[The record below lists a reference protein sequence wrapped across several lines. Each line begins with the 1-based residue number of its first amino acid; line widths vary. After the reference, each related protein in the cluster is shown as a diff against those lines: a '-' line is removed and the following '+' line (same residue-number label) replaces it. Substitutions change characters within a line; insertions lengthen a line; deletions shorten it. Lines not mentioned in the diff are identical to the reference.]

1 MFAMKYISI
10 MNLMQFLDVIKAF
23 DIFSYKLN

>member
-10 MNLMQFLDVIKAF
+10 TNLMQFLDVFKAF